1 MKHDY
6 LGRGVAV
13 AYLPPE
19 DRITTMQATVL
30 ISNYMLGV
38 SILTLPRTSVEAAQT
53 PDVWISLILSGLI
66 TVAVGILIVKLS
78 QRFPG
83 QTYYQYNRLL
93 VGKWLGVALS
103 FFTALYFIVMASF
116 QARAVLDVTR
126 LFLLEGTPNWAI
138 TFAFMWV
145 GVYLMLGGI
154 NPVARLFEVIFPITT
169 VILILIAFMGLSVF
183 EPDNMRPVLG
193 HGIMPVLRGLKT
205 TILAYTSVEIML
217 VVPAFM
223 KHPEKAVKAVLI
235 GVLVPAF
242 FYVVTCVIVI
252 GTLSV
257 DGVVTRT
264 WPTISLF
271 RSFEFRGIFFER
283 FETLLLVIWLMQ
295 IFTTF
300 TLSYYLGALGIAQSW
315 KVNHRTVIFVLMAV
329 IYVISFAPADTNEL
343 FKLGEIL
350 GLSSLVLF
358 ILVPAVLYV
367 LPGRK
372 GARS

>member
-1 MKHDY
+1 M
-6 LGRGVAV
+6 
-13 AYLPPE
+13 AYVPPE
-19 DRITTMQATVL
+19 DRITTMQAAVL

-53 PDVWISLILSGLI
+53 PDVWISLILSGLM

-83 QTYYQYNRLL
+83 QTFYQYNRLL
-93 VGKWLGVALS
+93 VGKWLGIALS

-116 QARAVLDVTR
+116 EARAVMEVTR

-145 GVYLMLGGI
+145 GVYLIIGGI
-154 NPVARLFEVIFPITT
+154 NPVARVCEIIFPITT

-183 EPDNMRPVLG
+183 ELDNIRPVLG
-193 HGIMPVLRGLKT
+193 HGFMPVLRGLKT
-205 TILAYTSVEIML
+205 TVLAYTSVEIML
-217 VVPAFM
+217 VIPAFM

-235 GVLVPAF
+235 GVLIPTF
-242 FYVVTCVIVI
+242 FYVVTCVTVI

-257 DGVVTRT
+257 DGVITRT

-295 IFTTF
+295 IFATF
-300 TLSYYLGALGIAQSW
+300 SLSYYLGALGIAQSW
-315 KVNHRTVIFVLMAV
+315 KVNQRTVIFVLLAV
-329 IYVISFAPADTNEL
+329 IFLLSFAPADTNEV
-343 FKLGEIL
+343 FKVGDMLGY
-350 GLSSLVLF
+350 SSLVLF

-367 LPGRK
+367 LPGKK
-372 GARS
+372 GVGP

>member
-1 MKHDY
+1 
-6 LGRGVAV
+6 
-13 AYLPPE
+13 
-19 DRITTMQATVL
+19 MQAAVL

-53 PDVWISLILSGLI
+53 PDVWISLILSGLM

-83 QTYYQYNRLL
+83 QTFYQYNRLL
-93 VGKWLGVALS
+93 VGKWLGIALS

-116 QARAVLDVTR
+116 EARAVMEVTR

-145 GVYLMLGGI
+145 GVYLIIGGI
-154 NPVARLFEVIFPITT
+154 NPVARVCEIIFPITT

-183 EPDNMRPVLG
+183 ELDNIRPVLG
-193 HGIMPVLRGLKT
+193 HGFMPVLRGLKT
-205 TILAYTSVEIML
+205 TVLAYTSVEIML
-217 VVPAFM
+217 VIPAFM

-235 GVLVPAF
+235 GVLIPTF
-242 FYVVTCVIVI
+242 FYVVTCVTVI

-257 DGVVTRT
+257 DGVITRT

-295 IFTTF
+295 IFATF
-300 TLSYYLGALGIAQSW
+300 SLSYYLGALGIAQSW
-315 KVNHRTVIFVLMAV
+315 KVNQRTVIFVLLAV
-329 IYVISFAPADTNEL
+329 IFLLSFAPADTNEV
-343 FKLGEIL
+343 FKVGDMLGY
-350 GLSSLVLF
+350 SSLVLF

-367 LPGRK
+367 LPGKK
-372 GARS
+372 GVGP

>member
-1 MKHDY
+1 M
-6 LGRGVAV
+6 

-19 DRITTMQATVL
+19 DRITTMQAAVL

-53 PDVWISLILSGLI
+53 PDVWISLILSGLM

-83 QTYYQYNRLL
+83 QTFYQYNRLL
-93 VGKWLGVALS
+93 VGKWLGIALS

-116 QARAVLDVTR
+116 EARAVMEVTR

-145 GVYLMLGGI
+145 GVYLIIGGI
-154 NPVARLFEVIFPITT
+154 NPVARVCEIIFPITT

-183 EPDNMRPVLG
+183 ELDNIRPVLG
-193 HGIMPVLRGLKT
+193 HGFMPVLRGVKT
-205 TILAYTSVEIML
+205 TALAYTSTEIML
-217 VVPAFM
+217 VIPAFM

-235 GVLVPAF
+235 GVLIPTF
-242 FYVVTCVIVI
+242 FYVVTCVTVI

-257 DGVVTRT
+257 DGVITRT

-295 IFTTF
+295 IFATF
-300 TLSYYLGALGIAQSW
+300 SLSYYLGAMGIAQSW
-315 KVNHRTVIFVLMAV
+315 KVNQRTVIFVLLAV
-329 IYVISFAPADTNEL
+329 IFLLSFAPADTNEV
-343 FKLGEIL
+343 FKVGDMLGY
-350 GLSSLVLF
+350 SSLVLF

-367 LPGRK
+367 LPGKK
-372 GARS
+372 GARP

>member
-1 MKHDY
+1 M
-6 LGRGVAV
+6 

-19 DRITTMQATVL
+19 DRITTMQAAVL

-53 PDVWISLILSGLI
+53 PDVWISLILSGLM

-83 QTYYQYNRLL
+83 QTFYQYNRLL
-93 VGKWLGVALS
+93 VGKWLGIALS

-116 QARAVLDVTR
+116 EARAVMEVTR

-145 GVYLMLGGI
+145 GVYLIIGGI
-154 NPVARLFEVIFPITT
+154 NPVARVCEIIFPITT

-183 EPDNMRPVLG
+183 ELDNIRPVLG
-193 HGIMPVLRGLKT
+193 HGFMPVLRGLKT
-205 TILAYTSVEIML
+205 TVLAYTSVEIML
-217 VVPAFM
+217 VIPAFM

-235 GVLVPAF
+235 GVLIPTF
-242 FYVVTCVIVI
+242 FYVVTCVTVI

-257 DGVVTRT
+257 DGVITRT

-295 IFTTF
+295 IFATF
-300 TLSYYLGALGIAQSW
+300 SLSYYLGALGIAQSW
-315 KVNHRTVIFVLMAV
+315 KVNQRTVIFVLLAV
-329 IYVISFAPADTNEL
+329 IFLLSFAPADTNEV
-343 FKLGEIL
+343 FKVGDMLGY
-350 GLSSLVLF
+350 SSLVLF

-372 GARS
+372 GARP

>member
-1 MKHDY
+1 M
-6 LGRGVAV
+6 

-19 DRITTMQATVL
+19 DRITTMQAAVL

-66 TVAVGILIVKLS
+66 TVVVGILIVKLS

-93 VGKWLGVALS
+93 VGKWIGLVLS
-103 FFTALYFIVMASF
+103 FFTALYFIIMASF
-116 QARAVLDVTR
+116 QVRAVLDVTR

-193 HGIMPVLRGLKT
+193 HGLMPVLRGLKT

-235 GVLVPAF
+235 GVLIPSF

-257 DGVVTRT
+257 DGVITRT

-295 IFTTF
+295 IFATF

-315 KVNHRTVIFVLMAV
+315 KVNRRTVIFVLLTV
-329 IYVISFAPADTNEL
+329 IYMISFAPADTNEL
-343 FKLGEIL
+343 FKLGEML